1 MSQDGSGATVLSRL
15 SVWWAAHGWRYR
27 PVVVTRCGAP
37 GWHRCHVQGVYHCRF
52 QSRAKLPLD
61 DVRTH
66 GHWLGATLLTL
77 SLRPSQVHR
86 DEVSQR
92 KVHYRLAD
100 GMVGALRGAGRGYL
114 VVWFGGD
121 HD

>member
-1 MSQDGSGATVLSRL
+1 M
-15 SVWWAAHGWRYR
+15 HG
-27 PVVVTRCGAP
+27 V
-37 GWHRCHVQGVYHCRF
+37 HSCRF

-66 GHWLGATLLTL
+66 GHWFGVTLLTL

-100 GMVGALRGAGRGYL
+100 GRVGALRGAGRGYL
-114 VVWFGGD
+114 VVILVVEC
-121 HD
+121 HH